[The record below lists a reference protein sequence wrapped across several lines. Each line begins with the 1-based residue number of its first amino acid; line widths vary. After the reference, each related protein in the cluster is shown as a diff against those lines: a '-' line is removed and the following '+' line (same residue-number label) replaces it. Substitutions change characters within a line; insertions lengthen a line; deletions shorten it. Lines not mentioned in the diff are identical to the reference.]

1 MKDNKFEDYNQK
13 GSIKESLNI
22 KKEENNS
29 PFSDSFVFKKEEN
42 KITWTNEYCSDG
54 KEVNSN
60 LTKLNNGQEEKQ
72 PELDQEK
79 LQSSVSSTT
88 AKIGTA
94 VTTTAAVVTTAV
106 VAVVGIDLVTT
117 ELVDEL
123 PQICE
128 ISEVVTTS
136 ETISFVLN
144 IGNDED
150 EAYAEEPGAECNLV
164 VELTC
169 EKYDDVQELPVRNFG
184 TFEGEFTGLR
194 EETDYSIN
202 VYQPSF
208 LYLERQ
214 YILEEPVTASTERS
228 RRNSIS
234 LEIEVDPLGNDV
246 YYTTIDF
253 VNTLGINLYNYRLC
267 IFENKPNESTSEY
280 QRDGYA
286 YLDDSDPF
294 SRQKVEWYSNAR
306 GHEIYVALYATTDD
320 AGYIAT
326 HNDPNGQSGGRE
338 DEMSLYLFSNLVNL
352 SSIEKA
358 QATIEDAVYIERVT
372 SEGSAEETYNMF
384 IGCSADD
391 YASVYERT
399 TISAIEVERANGD
412 TLQMTFPNNSQYD
425 LPLNEPF
432 AVNFENVSYAPYK
445 FTVKTISHRA
455 EDVEEW
461 NNNHPDPSSG
471 PATVDT
477 GAETILYTTVI
488 HFGQIPTEQQQVE
501 PSLRGASFVKIGT
514 PENGMMLGMNIEV
527 EDPGEHIDN
536 TKYSIFLSYNKDRDG
551 LIHVEYE
558 YILSKIEFTDYY
570 RVEGIEESDLSA
582 MYDLSYELYAM
593 SDYNTEYGAYQKVTL
608 GTGTGDISSLTDTY
622 IDGSLNLAWRPDAS
636 VADSYQLA
644 VTVYCDNSTY
654 TSFTVYIWDLDGQT
668 LITDFSVDGA
678 YSTQTISSI
687 YKADMPG
694 NYLVET
700 RGYNGSN
707 NETLY
712 QEVIDFGNIE
722 LSV

>member
-1 MKDNKFEDYNQK
+1 MKRNKFEDYNEK

-42 KITWTNEYCSDG
+42 KITWTNEYTSEG
-54 KEVNSN
+54 KEINSN
-60 LTKLNNGQEEKQ
+60 ETKINKQVDKEE
-72 PELDQEK
+72 PNIDQKDIEK
-79 LQSSVSSTT
+79 VTSAT
-88 AKIGTA
+88 AKVGTA

-117 ELVDEL
+117 ELVDDL
-123 PQICE
+123 PQICQ
-128 ISEVVTTS
+128 ISEVVSTS
-136 ETISFVLN
+136 STISFILN

-150 EAYAEEPGAECNLV
+150 EAYSSDPGADCNLV

-169 EKYDDVQELPVRNFG
+169 EQYDDVKEIPIRNYG
-184 TFEGEFTGLR
+184 ETQGEFTDLY
-194 EETDYSIN
+194 EETDYTIN

-214 YILEEPVTASTERS
+214 YILEEPVTASTERG
-228 RRNSIS
+228 RRNTIS

-246 YYTTIDF
+246 YYTTIDY

-267 IFENKPNESTSEY
+267 IFENEPNESTSEY

-286 YLDDSDPF
+286 YLDDNDPF

-326 HNDPNGQSGGRE
+326 HTDPNGQSAGGRE

-399 TISAIEVERANGD
+399 TISAIEVERASGD
-412 TLQMTFPNNSQYD
+412 TLSMTFPNNSQYN

-432 AVNFENVSYAPYK
+432 AVNFANVSYAPYK
-445 FTVKTISHRA
+445 FTVTTVSHRA

-461 NNNHPDPSSG
+461 NNNNPNPSSG
-471 PATVDT
+471 PATVAT

-501 PSLRGASFVKIGT
+501 PSLTGASFMKIGT

-551 LIHVEYE
+551 LFHVEYE

-668 LITDFSVDGA
+668 LITNFSVDGA
-678 YSTQTISSI
+678 YSETLVNSV
-687 YKADMPG
+687 YMADMPG

-700 RGYNGSN
+700 RGYNGSY